1 MINLSI
7 LSLLAGCGGTPEG
20 TALLTAEQSYDFSNV
35 LFAQSTVITSGVDT
49 TINWSNLTV
58 DQLGREMSPD
68 SIDTMLIVRFE
79 ALSHEEVI
87 QGAADDCIEQPD
99 ISGVVELHPEEGQVS
114 ANLTDFSFMG
124 YEIDP
129 AEQILE
135 GMGSFLI
142 TAYSDDA
149 IGVRMMHFIE
159 PEVGADASTVE
170 LENGV
175 ASVDLSMDIDA
186 GTPLP
191 LNTTSIDWAGLE
203 LDTPCGTFPLNRF
216 DRLTV
221 VKYDDLT
228 IADVEN
234 DFLYMD
240 TIGTDVWNA
249 DIEGLSLFD
258 LTTMTSETGAP
269 FDGFTPDSL
278 WLVALRCM
286 TCDNPAPP
294 YIAVVDAE

>member
-1 MINLSI
+1 MKYIA
-7 LSLLAGCGGTPEG
+7 LLGFLVGCGGSPEG
-20 TALLTAEQSYDFSNV
+20 TTVLTAEQSYDFSND
-35 LFAQSTVITSGVDT
+35 LFAQSTTITSGVDT
-49 TINWSNLTV
+49 TINWSALTV

-79 ALSHEEVI
+79 DLSHEDVV

-99 ISGVVELHPEEGQVS
+99 ISGVVELHPEAGQVS
-114 ANLTDFSFMG
+114 ANLSDFSFMG

-149 IGVRMMHFIE
+149 VGVRMMHFIE
-159 PEVGADASTVE
+159 PQVGADASTVE
-170 LENGV
+170 LENGI
-175 ASVDLSMDIDA
+175 ASVELHVDIDA
-186 GTPLP
+186 GVPLP
-191 LNTTSIDWAGLE
+191 LDTTSIDWAGLE
-203 LDTPCGTFPLNRF
+203 LETPCGVFPLNRF
-216 DRLTV
+216 DRLTIA
-221 VKYDDLT
+221 KYDDLT
-228 IADVEN
+228 IAEVED

-258 LTTMTSETGAP
+258 LTSITSDAGAP
-269 FDGFTPDSL
+269 FTGFTSDSL

-294 YIAVVDAE
+294 YIAVVASE